1 MLYDGRDMMKNLAI
15 TAIIVLIFMCAGYAS
30 YILTGHSWDMP
41 VQDKTQSAPDETQ
54 NSAPTFNIEEMD
66 LTRMTPHRA
75 LYDIHLIESHN
86 TAQIVNISGKMFFEW
101 NESCDAWTTDHRFS
115 LLYEYADS
123 PAMLVTSDFSTWE
136 SRDGNTLVF
145 STRRSRNGELYE
157 NIRGRAVLN
166 EDGSGGKVTYSM
178 PEDLT
183 IDLPAGTVFPMMHTF
198 LLSQKMDRMNSP
210 FLNAVIFDGSDAEG
224 AVEINAFLGRSVSPP
239 IPENEQIT
247 KELLTAPARKL
258 HMAFFPLINKFEP
271 ASDYEMASTFYQ
283 NGVIGDM
290 RIFYDEFSI
299 AQDLVAIEP
308 VPPSQDMSKC
318 PP

>member
-1 MLYDGRDMMKNLAI
+1 MLYDAHDMMKNLAI
-15 TAIIVLIFMCAGYAS
+15 ICIIIFIFICAGYAS
-30 YILTGHSWDMP
+30 YVLTGHSWHTPSGKSVHTDTP
-41 VQDKTQSAPDETQ
+41 SSTPDY
-54 NSAPTFNIEEMD
+54 NKGKIDF
-66 LTRMTPHRA
+66 TRVTPHRA

-157 NIRGRAVLN
+157 NIRGQAVLN
-166 EDGSGGKVTYSM
+166 EDGSGGKVTYSI
-178 PEDLT
+178 PEGLT
-183 IDLPAGTVFPMMHTF
+183 IDLPAGTLFPMMHTF
-198 LLSQKMDRMNSP
+198 LLSEKMDRMNTP

-224 AVEINAFLGRSVSPP
+224 PVEINAFLGKSVSPS
-239 IPENEQIT
+239 IPENEKIST
-247 KELLTAPARKL
+247 ELLSVPARKM
-258 HMAFFPLINKFEP
+258 HMAFFPLVNEYES
-271 ASDYEMASTFYQ
+271 AADYEMASTFYQ

-290 RIFYDEFSI
+290 RISYDEFSI
-299 AQDLVAIEP
+299 AQELIAIEP
-308 VPPSQDMSKC
+308 VPSSQDMSTC